1 MALVETAA
9 QDASVQLRTIAGRL
23 TALSGFA
30 DVIAA
35 LKAGHGATFD
45 GVWGSS
51 CALVAAALE
60 RHVGRTL
67 VVVCPHPSDL
77 DSFCDDLAVFSEI
90 PAERFP
96 AWETTSREVLLHD
109 EVYGERLRVLKR
121 LSAGDF
127 PRFLVTSIQSLM
139 QGAPPLAA
147 VRASTRIIRVGETL
161 DVDELCAWLVARAFA
176 NTTAVELPG
185 EFARRGGIVDLFAAD
200 WQEPVRVEL
209 FGDQVE
215 SIRRFDIASQ
225 RSLARENEVALTA
238 LPVEADSARDRMN
251 AVSTSGGIANGQD
264 RMNAVTTNEAVTTSG
279 RGRGHLTAYMPPG
292 TWFLLQE
299 PHELREEARRFKDR
313 LDQPG
318 DAHDLEDVLKDIFR
332 FPSITAESISAGTFE
347 AACRLPVETVEQFS
361 GDVAKVKKELDA
373 AAAGQEVFIVCQTPA
388 ETQRL
393 GEVFAGSDLALSGR
407 LHFPVGRLQAGFR
420 LTTEKIALI
429 SGAELFH
436 RVDVQRQAGRR
447 LGRAIDSFLELH
459 EGDLVVHVAHGI
471 ARFLGLRLMDKA
483 GIVEEHLEL
492 EFDGGTKIYV
502 PSSKIE
508 LVQKYVGASKARP
521 SLARIGGKT
530 WVRQRQQA
538 EQAAIDLA
546 SEMLGLQAR
555 RASQAG
561 VGFPPD
567 SEWQREFEASFPY
580 TETRDQTKTMAAIK
594 ADMLRPQPMDRL
606 LCGDVGYGKTE
617 LAIRAAFKAVD
628 SGYQVAVLVPTTV
641 LAEQHFRTFS
651 GRMAEYPFSIGR
663 LSRFCSAREE
673 REILEGA
680 RNGSIDIVIGTHR
693 LAQPDVHFKNLGLLI
708 IDEEQRF
715 GVDVKERLKKI
726 RELVDVLTLTATP
739 IPRTLHMALL
749 GLRDISNLET
759 APADRQPV
767 ETHVSRFDPNLVRHA
782 VLRELNRG
790 GQIFFVHNRV
800 EDIEDVAKQLRQIV
814 PEARLEIGHGQMPDH
829 ELEQVMLRF
838 VNHKFDL
845 LLSTTI
851 IESGLDIPSANTIFI
866 NEADRYGLADMHQL
880 RGRVGRYKHRA
891 YCYLLL
897 DPNKSIAPIAARR
910 LRAIEEFK
918 HMGAGFAVAM
928 RDLEIRGAGNILGT
942 EQSGHINAVGYELY
956 CVLLEQAVRRLQHQ
970 PPKVSVDVTL
980 NLPGEGYIPR
990 QYVPDLRMKID
1001 LYRRLARLQS
1011 EEELTEM
1018 RAELAD
1024 RFGPLP
1030 EVVERLLDRMK
1041 LRILAHR
1048 WQIHTIRVEEKY
1060 LVLGYASRSR
1070 IEELARQH
1078 AGRVRIVDDRSAYV
1092 ELKGVAGAD
1101 GLLAPAALA
1110 ETAESLLRVA

>member
-1 MALVETAA
+1 MALAPSAA
-9 QDASVQLRTIAGRL
+9 QDASGQLKELAGRL
-23 TALSGFA
+23 TALAGFA

-60 RHVGRTL
+60 PHVARSL
-67 VVVCPHPSDL
+67 VVVCPHPGDV
-77 DSFCDDLAVFSEI
+77 DSFCDDLAVFS
-90 PAERFP
+90 PLAAERFP

-121 LSAGDF
+121 LSEGDF
-127 PRFLVTSIQSLM
+127 PRFLVTSVQSLM
-139 QGAPPLAA
+139 QGAPPPAA
-147 VRASTRIIRVGETL
+147 VRESTRVVRVGETL
-161 DVDELCAWLVARAFA
+161 DVDELAAWLVARGFT

-185 EFARRGGIVDLFAAD
+185 EFSRRGGIVDLFVAD

-209 FGDQVE
+209 FGDLVE
-215 SIRRFDIASQ
+215 SIRRFDISSQ
-225 RSLARENEVALTA
+225 RSLAREHEIALTA
-238 LPVEADSARDRMN
+238 LPAEGIDRDH
-251 AVSTSGGIANGQD
+251 VTS
-264 RMNAVTTNEAVTTSG
+264 
-279 RGRGHLTAYMPPG
+279 YMPPG

-299 PHELREEARRFKDR
+299 PHEQREEARRYKDR

-318 DAHDLEDVLKDIFR
+318 DAHDLDEVLKNVFR

-373 AAAGQEVFIVCQTPA
+373 AAAGQEVFIVCQTQA
-388 ETQRL
+388 EAQRL
-393 GEVFAGSDLALSGR
+393 GEVFAGSDLATSGH

-420 LTTEKIALI
+420 LTTEKIAII

-530 WVRQRQQA
+530 WVRQKQQA

-546 SEMLGLQAR
+546 AEMLDLQAR

-561 VGFPPD
+561 VAFPPD

-580 TETRDQTKTMAAIK
+580 NETRDQTKTMVAIK

-606 LCGDVGYGKTE
+606 ICGDVGYGKTE

-628 SGYQVAVLVPTTV
+628 SGHQVAVLVPTTV
-641 LAEQHFRTFS
+641 LAEQHFRTFT

-663 LSRFCSAREE
+663 LSRFCSVREE

-680 RNGSIDIVIGTHR
+680 QSGKIDIIIGTHR
-693 LAQPDVHFKNLGLLI
+693 LAQPDVHFRDLGLLI

-767 ETHVSRFDPNLVRHA
+767 ETHVSRFDANLVRHA

-800 EDIEDVAKQLRQIV
+800 EDIEEVAKRLRQVV

-956 CVLLEQAVRRLQHQ
+956 CLLLEQSVRRLQHQ

-1011 EEELTEM
+1011 EEELAEM
-1018 RAELAD
+1018 RAELVD
-1024 RFGPLP
+1024 RFGALP
-1030 EVVERLLDRMK
+1030 EAVERLWDRMR
-1041 LRILAHR
+1041 LRIMAHR
-1048 WQIHTIRVEEKY
+1048 WQIHTIRVEDKY

-1070 IEELARQH
+1070 IEELARKH
-1078 AGRVRIVDDRSAYV
+1078 AGRVRIVDDRFAYV
-1092 ELKGVAGAD
+1092 ELQAGAKAGTAED
-1101 GLLAPAALA
+1101 GLLQPAGLA